1 MKWYNYVA
9 AFFAGAFFANVV
21 PHFIHGIS
29 GEKFPTPFASP
40 PGVGLSSPL
49 VNVLWACLNM
59 FVGYI
64 LLRVSN
70 ISVKNKLSLIIFF
83 LGILTISVMLSFSF
97 NRGS

>member
-9 AFFAGAFFANVV
+9 AFFSGAFLTNAV
-21 PHFIHGIS
+21 PHFIHGVS
-29 GEKFPTPFASP
+29 SEPFPSPFALP

-59 FVGYI
+59 VVGYI

-70 ISVKNKLSLIIFF
+70 VSVKNKLSLYIFF
-83 LGILTISVMLSFSF
+83 LGILTMSVMLSFSF
-97 NRGS
+97 KAR

>member
-9 AFFAGAFFANVV
+9 AFFSGAFLTNAV
-21 PHFIHGIS
+21 PHFIHGVS
-29 GEKFPTPFASP
+29 GEPFPSPFALP

-59 FVGYI
+59 VVGYI

-70 ISVKNKLSLIIFF
+70 VSVKNKLSLFIFF
-83 LGILTISVMLSFSF
+83 LGILTMSVMLSFSF
-97 NRGS
+97 KAR